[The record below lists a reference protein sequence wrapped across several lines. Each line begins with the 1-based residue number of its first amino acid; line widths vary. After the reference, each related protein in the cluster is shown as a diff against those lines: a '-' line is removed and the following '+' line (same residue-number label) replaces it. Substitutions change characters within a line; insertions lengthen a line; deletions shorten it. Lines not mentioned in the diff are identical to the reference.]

1 MMYRKKPMTRSS
13 RSIITLLCFL
23 VSCLPQKAFA
33 DWLGLTPAQQL
44 HICSSI
50 IQDCPVLPAAAWY
63 FQDEMI
69 ALAPV
74 PVDPNTVVR
83 PDWLASVPEIRLKP
97 TPIWL
102 ASSLQLKNVR
112 LIADGTQL
120 RLETGKQIPL
130 TLTEQIPTNQ
140 AFWNQDTTDFFNH
153 RSLNIRGE
161 ADGNGGFIA
170 RTVWPND
177 FRLDLSQ
184 PLKSLERGE
193 SIEQLVKDADQS
205 HQSRLIWQRS
215 AGFRSSTPEAVIGL
229 ILNGAQG
236 DDDEAM
242 AGHFAVVT
250 GRFMANGSYHHW
262 LVNNFYNLDS
272 YNEKAII
279 AAPTPMDNYLADL
292 NSGQN
297 YYRPSYML
305 VAVMSDSR
313 LAEAYQFSVNEVF
326 NHFYQHDFVYNHAAF
341 NCAGVSMDIFRALGW
356 SIPMRGREGRLK
368 AVAAYF
374 LALISERSLTEARK
388 AYDYMMTER
397 TRLYPAQAF
406 DSAARDLLA
415 ILTDPENRQ
424 LSTFEQQLVNDI
436 EQLWFVSIPQIPSSR
451 AAGSAPAYDIWE
463 YIERTP
469 ADRNDWQTVESP
481 PRAFPEHLQQRQPV
495 NASSGF
501 MPPATVVLI
510 VLMLL
515 ILSVL
520 LYRRYRK

>member
-1 MMYRKKPMTRSS
+1 MTRSS
-13 RSIITLLCFL
+13 SSIITLLCL
-23 VSCLPQKAFA
+23 LMTTLPQTVSA
-33 DWLGLTPAQQL
+33 DWLGLTPSEQL
-44 HICSSI
+44 HICTSVME
-50 IQDCPVLPAAAWY
+50 DCPVVPAAAWY
-63 FQDEMI
+63 FQDEII
-69 ALAPV
+69 ALATV
-74 PVDPNTVVR
+74 PVDQNSAVR
-83 PDWLASVPEIRLKP
+83 PDWLTSVPEIPLKP

-112 LIADGTQL
+112 LIADGAQL
-120 RLETGKQIPL
+120 RLSTGKRIPL
-130 TLTEQIPTNQ
+130 TLTEQIPANQ
-140 AFWNQDTTDFFNH
+140 AFWNQDTTEFFNK

-161 ADGNGGFIA
+161 ADGKGGFIA

-177 FRLDLSQ
+177 FRLNLSQ

-193 SIEQLVKDADQS
+193 SVEQLVRDADQT

-229 ILNGAQG
+229 MLNGAQG

-250 GRFMANGSYHHW
+250 GRFMADGSYRHW

-374 LALISERSLTEARK
+374 LALTSERSLTEARK

-424 LSTFEQQLVNDI
+424 LSTFELQLVNDI

-469 ADRNDWQTVESP
+469 DNRNDWQTVESP
-481 PRAFPEHLQQRQPV
+481 PRAFPEHLKQRQPV